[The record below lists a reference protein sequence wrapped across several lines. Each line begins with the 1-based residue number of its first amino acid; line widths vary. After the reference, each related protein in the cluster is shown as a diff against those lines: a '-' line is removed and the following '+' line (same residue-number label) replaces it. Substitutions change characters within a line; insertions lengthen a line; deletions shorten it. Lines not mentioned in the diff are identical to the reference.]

1 MILLLAGLALAD
13 CDLDSAVKGVR
24 DGGKR
29 EAYDCLTASEGGG
42 SRLVRSLYETPGDVR
57 LSRALALWMLQR
69 ADAPFDPAQAGMLAP
84 ADLRFLSDGVRAR
97 RGRKSPVPEHEAV
110 FKQFDWYKPVENYTD
125 GRLKPGDREQIALLD
140 RPVPTSQV
148 LASTEAPAERAGWKL
163 DLSGS
168 GLAQTAVPVLLLAG
182 GLAGAA
188 WYLRRPNA

>member
-1 MILLLAGLALAD
+1 MMLLLAGIALAE
-13 CDLDSAVKGVR
+13 CDLDSAVRGVR

-29 EAYDCLTASEGGG
+29 EAYDCLTASEQGG
-42 SRLVRSLYETPGDVR
+42 SRLVRSLYENPGDVR

-69 ADAPFDPAQAGMLAP
+69 ADTPFDPIQAGMLAP

-97 RGRKSPVPEHEAV
+97 RGRKSPVPAHDAV
-110 FKQFDWYKPVENYTD
+110 FKQFEWYQPVDTYTD
-125 GRLKPGDREQIALLD
+125 GRLRPGDREQIALLD

-148 LASTEAPAERAGWKL
+148 TASTETPAAGGGWSV

-168 GLAQTAVPVLLLAG
+168 SLAQTAVPVLLLAG